1 MAEHD
6 DLSGALRKARLA
18 EAAHLEALLAVKD
31 SKSLRLQVLK
41 DDISPAIAATA
52 DAAKYFDLIVAPG
65 EQPRLWIDMISSV
78 VMEPDFRTYRL
89 LQDNQG
95 GREVLLETSD
105 RAEMVNYLKTY
116 LAHRMI
122 ARERNIARALPLAQ
136 SVRGFS
142 MGALLYAWLTGFM
155 LGVLVLLVAA
165 ILSEK
170 LHF

>member
-1 MAEHD
+1 
-6 DLSGALRKARLA
+6 
-18 EAAHLEALLAVKD
+18 
-31 SKSLRLQVLK
+31 
-41 DDISPAIAATA
+41 
-52 DAAKYFDLIVAPG
+52 
-65 EQPRLWIDMISSV
+65 
-78 VMEPDFRTYRL
+78 
-89 LQDNQG
+89 
-95 GREVLLETSD
+95 
-105 RAEMVNYLKTY
+105 MVNYLKTY

-165 ILSEK
+165 ILLGK